1 VPTRNGK
8 LKTGL
13 LARESFANL
22 ASFPSSLPIPVLL
35 PFSTWH
41 AKLQLHRCFC
51 LCFQFFSFFGCL
63 ATGSEG
69 ADLEKRRKAE
79 IDAIFGIF
87 AMTTSEATTK
97 NTSKPVRKRNKFSA
111 MTPQLPFAFYVF
123 MLEN

>member
-1 VPTRNGK
+1 LP
-8 LKTGL
+8 LSL
-13 LARESFANL
+13 LL
-22 ASFPSSLPIPVLL
+22 FPF
-35 PFSTWH
+35 PFS
-41 AKLQLHRCFC
+41 
-51 LCFQFFSFFGCL
+51 FQFPLGTQSCSCTVVFVYASNSFLFFGCL